1 MTDLEKR
8 LHEAMGSMIGNE
20 SLVASL
26 DDDAAG
32 ELFSWG
38 ESAARRIVAE
48 TDGMDDEAAEAH
60 LAPRLLAL
68 RTMMRVLGRW
78 AGEAQGLDDESR
90 RALRDRAGEQAKV
103 LFGDA
108 SALPPMEAM
117 LAQLTTEADAY
128 QIVRQLITFIEESG
142 AKS

>member
-48 TDGMDDEAAEAH
+48 TAGMDDEAAEAY

-68 RTMMRVLGRW
+68 RSIMRALARW
-78 AGEAQGLDDESR
+78 AGEAQSLDEESR
-90 RALRDRAGEQAKV
+90 WALWERAGEQARV

-108 SALPPMEAM
+108 FALPPMEEM
-117 LAQLTTEADAY
+117 LAGLPADVNVY
-128 QIVRQLITFIEESG
+128 QVVRQLIILIEELG
-142 AKS
+142 AER